1 MFGEVWAAPKRHLG
15 IRHSP
20 FFKADSI
27 DLKLPLS
34 STCYSN
40 PTDKDKEN
48 ITFQKDKENQ
58 NNTNDFG

>member
-1 MFGEVWAAPKRHLG
+1 MFVDVSAAPKRHLG
-15 IRHSP
+15 VRHSP

-27 DLKLPLS
+27 DLKLPPS

-48 ITFQKDKENQ
+48 ITF
-58 NNTNDFG
+58 